1 MNLLKKLS
9 QFFINLFGPKTKLDK
24 ISTPTISTTQGVC
37 FPKMEIPPF
46 FTNKHS
52 SDYPIVT
59 VSRGKDRRWTFSN
72 GEKSTTELK
81 PGYLR
86 DTCSLMDSEDYPE
99 INERG
104 HDIANKLLDRP
115 DYVLSISED
124 EFADKKCPKNK
135 KEKILQQTGNNVH
148 NTGRPRNFNKTLVEL
163 AKASGRPIYLIVVES
178 SPEIQRLGKKLLREL
193 DKFGLHKG
201 DDIFLAFAK
210 LTKSTLITSDDRL
223 IASSVQ
229 AQCQSPISFHDFLEK
244 LMQPSPITLVLRQRR
259 NYYKNHKNP
268 RRKNQ

>member
-148 NTGRPRNFNKTLVEL
+148 NTGRPRNFNKTLIEL
-163 AKASGRPIYLIVVES
+163 AKASGRPIYLIMVKS

-210 LTKSTLITSDDRL
+210 LTKSILITSDDRL
-223 IASSVQ
+223 ILSSIQ
-229 AQCQSPISFHDFLEK
+229 AQCPRPILFQDFLEK
-244 LMQPSPITLVLRQRR
+244 IMQPSPITIVLRHRR

-268 RRKNQ
+268 RSKNQ